1 MKNGNQ
7 CPILKPSPLPFVYFE
22 NDVCVDVYN
31 ILSLLRSHFA
41 REALSLYGIAR
52 LHLANMLIT
61 LGVQLPIFLV
71 LQNAC

>member
-1 MKNGNQ
+1 MFITF
-7 CPILKPSPLPFVYFE
+7 CPFWVA
-22 NDVCVDVYN
+22 
-31 ILSLLRSHFA
+31 HFA